1 MEMMLI
7 VYYLS
12 VLAELIKGLLQMI
25 IKGLTRSYK
34 DEDDGDDDDDC
45 LLPIRQSGTD
55 QAWRVIITWVPG
67 CSDQSGRLVYISLT
81 SYHPYTFV

>member
-1 MEMMLI
+1 MLI

-55 QAWRVIITWVPG
+55 QAWRVIITWV
-67 CSDQSGRLVYISLT
+67 L
-81 SYHPYTFV
+81 